1 MTETTT
7 DKRRPTHEIRLG
19 GVKAAIWK
27 NQSAK
32 AGTWYSVT
40 FARLYKQG
48 DSWKRSDSFGPS
60 ELPLVTQVAEMATQ
74 WIQAMPSPLQSNGM
88 DHAEPSAI

>member
-1 MTETTT
+1 MNTTT
-7 DKRRPTHEIRLG
+7 EKRRPSHEIRLG

-48 DSWKRSDSFGPS
+48 DAWKRSDSFGPS
-60 ELPLVTQVAEMATQ
+60 ELPLVRNVAEMADQ
-74 WIQAMPSPLQSNGM
+74 WIQAMSVSQQNNGIDQS
-88 DHAEPSAI
+88 EPSVI